1 MKQFATSF
9 KKIYQE
15 DRSLFWWLL
24 VNFLISG
31 VLFIVSVATL
41 NPKSATVKL
50 GYSDIEGYRDGA
62 WNNRLVFPM
71 FAVLFGVLHNFLAI
85 KIFDKHGKGFA
96 KAVAMIT
103 TGLILGTIIVM
114 RRLLGES

>member
-1 MKQFATSF
+1 
-9 KKIYQE
+9 
-15 DRSLFWWLL
+15 
-24 VNFLISG
+24 
-31 VLFIVSVATL
+31 
-41 NPKSATVKL
+41 
-50 GYSDIEGYRDGA
+50 
-62 WNNRLVFPM
+62 M